1 MLPPSDDSEKS
12 ARTWGMLCYIAGLSG
27 CFLPWFAH
35 VAGPLLVWLFKR
47 NDHPFIDEQ
56 GKESLNFQIT
66 MAVYSLI
73 GSVLL
78 ALTII
83 GLWLIPFFL
92 GFLYLLN
99 IAGVVWASIRA
110 SEGKSFRFWFIFR
123 VLR

>member
-1 MLPPSDDSEKS
+1 MQPPSDPFEKS
-12 ARTWGMLCYIAGLSG
+12 ARTWGMLCHLAGLSG

-35 VAGPLLVWLFKR
+35 IAGPLLVWLLKR
-47 NDHPFIDEQ
+47 NDHPFIDQQ
-56 GKESLNFQIT
+56 GQESLNFQIS

-92 GFLYLLN
+92 GALYLLN
-99 IAGVVWASIRA
+99 IVGIVWASIRS
-110 SEGKSFRFWFIFR
+110 SEGTSFRYRFIFR